1 MEIKMK
7 KTSVFQSLKLKLT
20 TLVCL
25 LIFTTITGVSFAVY
39 FTTIDRIESDLGK
52 MARSIARTAAVQV
65 DGDMHE
71 ELARNRVV

>member
-1 MEIKMK
+1 MK